1 MRPPLSM
8 DGAVGSEEAAGGR
21 ERQQAN
27 PQHYFPSEQV
37 LDSYIVMVVAWSSPG
52 RGHSQLQEPHGKPEW
67 PQLEAASTST
77 PRRQGAWGGVRHVLA
92 CCCCVLPACCWLL
105 GLEAGG
111 RPCTRPIRHI
121 RHSTIIRHQCMMHA
135 CVPADPPHVGLE
147 GHEQGK
153 ATLCGHFLSTSS

>member
-52 RGHSQLQEPHGKPEW
+52 REHSQLQEPHGKPEW

-77 PRRQGAWGGVRHVLA
+77 PRRQGAWGGVRQRAAAAAA
-92 CCCCVLPACCWLL
+92 CCLPVAGAGPWLA

-111 RPCTRPIRHI
+111 RPRGPFDTFDHYSP
-121 RHSTIIRHQCMMHA
+121 SMHA

>member
-52 RGHSQLQEPHGKPEW
+52 REHSQLQEPHGKPEW

-77 PRRQGAWGGVRHVLA
+77 PRRQGAWGGVRQRAAAAAA
-92 CCCCVLPACCWLL
+92 CCLPVAGAGPWLA

-111 RPCTRPIRHI
+111 RPRGPFDTFDHYSP
-121 RHSTIIRHQCMMHA
+121 SMHA
-135 CVPADPPHVGLE
+135 CVPAPSR
-147 GHEQGK
+147 
-153 ATLCGHFLSTSS
+153 LSS